1 MSFRAFVVLSVAGAL
16 TVVGGCKTVSES
28 YDRLFSSGKPA
39 QPPSELVSIKPTA
52 TPKILWQGA
61 AGASDKSVFYPAPAG
76 NLVYAASA
84 AGDITAF
91 DAVKGGAVSKF
102 AVGQRISAGVGVGGG
117 LLFAGT
123 PRGEVLAFEPQGRQ
137 IWKAQLTGE
146 VLAPPLAQDG
156 VVVARS
162 GDGRIY
168 GLDTATGRRR
178 WVYQRPTQVPL
189 TVRTHAG
196 VLIDRGGVFA
206 GFAGGRLVAL
216 VLSTGNVAWE
226 G

>member
-84 AGDITAF
+84 AGDVTAF
-91 DAVKGGAVSKF
+91 DAVKGGAVSEVPGRAAHLGRSRRGGRVVVRRHAARLKCSPSN
-102 AVGQRISAGVGVGGG
+102 RRAGRSGKRSSP
-117 LLFAGT
+117 ARSW
-123 PRGEVLAFEPQGRQ
+123 PR
-137 IWKAQLTGE
+137 
-146 VLAPPLAQDG
+146 PLAQDG

-168 GLDTATGRRR
+168 GLDTATGKRR
-178 WVYQRPTQVPL
+178 WVYQRPTQVP
-189 TVRTHAG
+189 
-196 VLIDRGGVFA
+196 
-206 GFAGGRLVAL
+206 
-216 VLSTGNVAWE
+216 
-226 G
+226 